1 MHSWFQYC
9 IDPDVYDK
17 CRTLKD
23 FIAVLRKQ
31 SNTDEALIPYRE
43 SVRFDDYDED
53 GDFIG
58 KLKAPRYFG
67 AGFEAFSEVFLNV
80 FDNDYNL
87 TEVHSQDGVDIDI
100 EDTGYDITA
109 VTAKDKLYRGTINK
123 KATTGSP
130 VYIQVKGTFNPTKEF
145 MTNDGSRI
153 MNFYANSQ
161 GHARMVGKAY
171 QARYILITSAKG
183 LHWKLEKNTQKD
195 IEVINFTH
203 ITKRVKENPLFWN
216 QFRAGLG
223 LKELPFS
230 SRWDPEFESVMQE
243 VKEIKELELD
253 SQ

>member
-9 IDPDVYDK
+9 VDPDVYDK

-100 EDTGYDITA
+100 EDTGYEGYNPTA
-109 VTAKDKLYRGTINK
+109 SFSNRNNFYHPHLYNDDTASTPNMHVVRYFIDAVDTTEKTFSLIAASYLAGFDFSLNSARTINDDFDHER
-123 KATTGSP
+123 GVS
-130 VYIQVKGTFNPTKEF
+130 N
-145 MTNDGSRI
+145 
-153 MNFYANSQ
+153 
-161 GHARMVGKAY
+161 
-171 QARYILITSAKG
+171 IT
-183 LHWKLEKNTQKD
+183 
-195 IEVINFTH
+195 
-203 ITKRVKENPLFWN
+203 
-216 QFRAGLG
+216 
-223 LKELPFS
+223 
-230 SRWDPEFESVMQE
+230 
-243 VKEIKELELD
+243 IKELY
-253 SQ
+253 QV